1 MNAWASLE
9 TALEQEPLFFCEKP
23 DGRKDLSEDKRAAM
37 FVALV
42 HRCAPACE
50 IAHVKNEGA
59 YNHAKAKKL
68 GVVAGFADYIVT
80 WKQGAAFVELK
91 GYTAA
96 GRPGVLS
103 DAQIAWGN
111 RKYLMGHAVACFFSP
126 EKALDWLRD
135 QGAPVLRTTYKQ
147 NGTDCAATQPAPS
160 PAKKELAR

>member
-1 MNAWASLE
+1 MNAWA
-9 TALEQEPLFFCEKP
+9 ALESALVQEPLFLVEKP

-42 HRCAPACE
+42 HRCAPTCE

-59 YNHAKAKKL
+59 HNHAKAKKL

-80 WKQGAAFVELK
+80 WKHGTAFVELK

-96 GRPGVLS
+96 GRPGALS
-103 DAQIAWGN
+103 DAQVSWGN

-126 EKALDWLRD
+126 EKALEWLRD
-135 QGAPVLRTTYKQ
+135 QGAPVLRTSFQ
-147 NGTDCAATQPAPS
+147 NGPSGAANAARSFTT
-160 PAKKELAR
+160 AKGLPDE